1 MNFHL
6 LHPMTLVSRHLRRAA
21 RCAALLAALTLG
33 AARIAAAQGTP
44 AVPPPRTAAPPANA
58 LGTVRPI
65 SLDEAMR
72 LAEERS
78 EGVRIAQAGLLRAR
92 GQAYQ
97 ARSQYLPQFSGSLA
111 FTKTIASQF
120 DEISKRAAAFDAAN
134 PAVDTTRTVCTL
146 NSQIPR
152 NASQAVRDAGL
163 QTATTD
169 CGAGG
174 GLENSPIAKIFA
186 APQTLTIGLVGS
198 MNLFTGGRIIA
209 ANRIAGSARR
219 SAEIG
224 YASALASLRL
234 QVTESYYDALLSDRL
249 ATIADSSLRQSERT
263 LAQVTLAR
271 NVGNTSEFELLRAQV
286 TRDNQRPLTIQRR
299 TTRELALLRLKQ
311 LLDLPASDSL
321 ALTSDLADST
331 LAGGSTDVQMV
342 TQTLAAL
349 AANAD
354 TAAESRS
361 TVRQLKESVKIQEN
375 SFRIARAQRIPS
387 LSVSTQYGKTAY
399 PSQGI
404 PSLHDFFP
412 SWTVTGT
419 LAVPLFTG
427 GRITGDE
434 MVARANLIEAR
445 ENYQQIRE
453 LAALDARST
462 IAQLEQAVAEWTA
475 SQGTAEQASRAYR
488 IAEVR
493 YTEGIS
499 TQLELSESRILL
511 QSAQANRAYAARNLR
526 VAQRRLSLLRDLPL
540 ATQNGSTIPQQGSG
554 STSTQQQQQSGA
566 SSGQSAAS
574 TPRGA
579 GTTNTNSI
587 GGQQP

>member
-1 MNFHL
+1 MTSIFR
-6 LHPMTLVSRHLRRAA
+6 HPRR
-21 RCAALLAALTLG
+21 AALLAAVTFV
-33 AARIAAAQGTP
+33 ATRTAAAQGTP
-44 AVPPPRTAAPPANA
+44 NRVPVRDTVVSSRTNA
-58 LGTVRPI
+58 SAQGVVRSI
-65 SLDEAMR
+65 SLDEATK

-111 FTKTIASQF
+111 FTKTLASQF
-120 DEISKRAAAFDAAN
+120 EEISKRAAAFDKTN
-134 PAVDTTRTVCTL
+134 PPADTTRPLCTL
-146 NSQIPR
+146 NAEIPR
-152 NASQAVRDAGL
+152 NASQPVRDAGL

-169 CGAGG
+169 CGAT

-186 APQTLTIGLVGS
+186 APQTLTFGLVGS

-209 ANRIAGSARR
+209 ANRIATSARH

-224 YASALASLRL
+224 YASALAALRL
-234 QVTESYYDALLSDRL
+234 QVTEAYYDALLSDRL

-263 LAQVTLAR
+263 LAQVRLAR

-286 TRDNQRPLTIQRR
+286 TSDNQRPLTIQRH
-299 TTRELALLRLKQ
+299 TTRDLALLRLKQ

-331 LAGGSTDVQMV
+331 LAGGSKDARTISR
-342 TQTLAAL
+342 TFAAL
-349 AANAD
+349 ASASD
-354 TAAESRS
+354 TSAESRS
-361 TVRQLKESVKIQEN
+361 TVRQLAEAVKIQQN

-387 LSVSTQYGKTAY
+387 LSLSTQYGRTAY

-434 MVARANLIEAR
+434 MIARANLLEAR
-445 ENYQQIRE
+445 ENYQQVKE

-475 SQGTAEQASRAYR
+475 SQGTAEQAARAYR

-493 YTEGIS
+493 YGEGIS

-511 QSAQANRAYAARNLR
+511 QSAQANRAFAARNLR
-526 VAQRRLSLLRDLPL
+526 VAQQRLALLRDLPL
-540 ATQNGSTIPQQGSG
+540 AGQQSTV
-554 STSTQQQQQSGA
+554 TSTQQSGGATTQQQSGA
-566 SSGQSAAS
+566 SQGQSSSPTQSA
-574 TPRGA
+574 G
-579 GTTNTNSI
+579 GTTNTNSF

>member
-1 MNFHL
+1 MRFIF
-6 LHPMTLVSRHLRRAA
+6 RHLQR
-21 RCAALLAALTLG
+21 AALLAALTLLG
-33 AARIAAAQGTP
+33 ARIAAAQGDS
-44 AVPPPRTAAPPANA
+44 
-58 LGTVRPI
+58 TVRAI

-78 EGVRIAQAGLLRAR
+78 EGVGIARAGLLRVR

-97 ARSQYLPQFSGSLA
+97 ARSQYLPQLGASLA
-111 FTKTIASQF
+111 FTKTLASQF
-120 DEISKRAAAFDAAN
+120 DEITKRARESDAAN
-134 PAVDTTRTVCTL
+134 PPADTTRSLCTL
-146 NSQIPR
+146 NASIPR
-152 NASQAVRDAGL
+152 NASQAMRDAGL
-163 QTATTD
+163 QRATTD

-198 MNLFTGGRIIA
+198 MNLFAGGRIVA

-224 YASALASLRL
+224 YASAVAALRL
-234 QVTESYYDALLSDRL
+234 QVTEAYYDALLSDRL

-271 NVGNTSEFELLRAQV
+271 NVGNMSEFELLRAAV

-299 TTRELALLRLKQ
+299 TTRDLALLRLKQ
-311 LLDLPASDSL
+311 LLDLPAGDSL

-331 LAGGSTDVQMV
+331 LTGGSTDVQLV
-342 TQTLAAL
+342 SRTLAAL
-349 AANAD
+349 AADAD

-361 TVRQLKESVKIQEN
+361 TVRQLREAVMIQEN
-375 SFRIARAQRIPS
+375 SVRIARAQRIPS
-387 LSVSTQYGKTAY
+387 LSLSTQYGRTAY

-453 LAALDARST
+453 LAALDARSS

-493 YTEGIS
+493 YGEGIS

-540 ATQNGSTIPQQGSG
+540 AAESGAPGTPRSTGVTAP
-554 STSTQQQQQSGA
+554 QQQSGT
-566 SSGQSAAS
+566 SMGQSAGRSSAAAQS
-574 TPRGA
+574 SGG
-579 GTTNTNSI
+579 GTNANTF

>member
-1 MNFHL
+1 MTSIL
-6 LHPMTLVSRHLRRAA
+6 LHPRRAA
-21 RCAALLAALTLG
+21 LLVALTLVTTRV
-33 AARIAAAQGTP
+33 AVAQGT
-44 AVPPPRTAAPPANA
+44 
-58 LGTVRPI
+58 VRAI
-65 SLDEAMR
+65 SLDEAMT
-72 LAEERS
+72 LAEQRS

-111 FTKTIASQF
+111 FTKTLASQF
-120 DEISKRAAAFDAAN
+120 EEISKRAAAFDAAN
-134 PAVDTTRTVCTL
+134 PPVDTTRTLCTL
-146 NSQIPR
+146 NAQIPR
-152 NASQAVRDAGL
+152 NAPQPVRDAGL

-198 MNLFTGGRIIA
+198 MNLFAGGRIIA
-209 ANRIAGSARR
+209 ANKIASSARR

-224 YASALASLRL
+224 YASALAALRL
-234 QVTESYYDALLSDRL
+234 QVTEAYYDALLSDRL

-263 LAQVTLAR
+263 LAQVRLAR

-286 TRDNQRPLTIQRR
+286 TSDNQRPLTIQRR
-299 TTRELALLRLKQ
+299 TTRDLALLRLKQ

-331 LAGGSTDVQMV
+331 LAGGTKDARTIS
-342 TQTLAAL
+342 QTFAAL
-349 AANAD
+349 ASASD
-354 TAAESRS
+354 TSAESRS
-361 TVRQLKESVKIQEN
+361 TVRQLAEAVKIQQN

-387 LSVSTQYGKTAY
+387 LSLSTQYGRTAY

-445 ENYQQIRE
+445 ENYQQVKE

-475 SQGTAEQASRAYR
+475 SQGTTEQAAKAYR

-493 YTEGIS
+493 YSEGIS

-511 QSAQANRAYAARNLR
+511 QSAQANRAFAARNLR
-526 VAQRRLSLLRDLPL
+526 VAQQRLTLLRDLPL
-540 ATQNGSTIPQQGSG
+540 AAQQSAVTNTQQGG
-554 STSTQQQQQSGA
+554 GTTTQQQQSA
-566 SSGQSAAS
+566 SPGQSSSPAQ
-574 TPRGA
+574 GA
-579 GTTNTNSI
+579 GGSTTNTNSF

>member
-1 MNFHL
+1 MKF
-6 LHPMTLVSRHLRRAA
+6 RHLQR
-21 RCAALLAALTLG
+21 AALLAALSSATAG
-33 AARIAAAQGTP
+33 IAAAQDTR
-44 AVPPPRTAAPPANA
+44 VAPPE
-58 LGTVRPI
+58 VRAI
-65 SLDEAMR
+65 SLDEAVR
-72 LAEERS
+72 LAEQRS

-97 ARSQYLPQFSGSLA
+97 ARSQYLPQFSGSIA
-111 FTKTIASQF
+111 FTKTLSSQF
-120 DEISKRAAAFDAAN
+120 EEISKRAAAFDAAN
-134 PAVDTTRTVCTL
+134 PPADTLRTLCTL

-152 NASQAVRDAGL
+152 NATQAVRDAGL

-186 APQTLTIGLVGS
+186 APQTLTLGLVGS

-209 ANRIAGSARR
+209 ANRIASASRR

-234 QVTESYYDALLSDRL
+234 QVTEAYYDALLSDRL

-263 LAQVTLAR
+263 LQQVTLAR

-299 TTRELALLRLKQ
+299 TTRDLALLRLKQ
-311 LLDLPASDSL
+311 LLDLPANDSL

-331 LAGGSTDVQMV
+331 LAGGSTDVQLV

-349 AANAD
+349 ASNAD

-361 TVRQLKESVKIQEN
+361 TVRQLKEAVKIQEN

-399 PSQGI
+399 PSNGI

-434 MVARANLIEAR
+434 MVARANLMEAR
-445 ENYQQIRE
+445 ENYQQVKE

-526 VAQRRLSLLRDLPL
+526 VAQRRLTLLRDLPL
-540 ATQNGSTIPQQGSG
+540 AAQGSTGTMQQQG
-554 STSTQQQQQSGA
+554 TSSPGVQQQQQQPNA
-566 SSGQSAAS
+566 SSGQSASQAQ
-574 TPRGA
+574 GA
-579 GTTNTNSI
+579 AGSVNTNSV

>member
-1 MNFHL
+1 MTSIL
-6 LHPMTLVSRHLRRAA
+6 RHPRR
-21 RCAALLAALTLG
+21 AALLAALTLV
-33 AARIAAAQGTP
+33 AARTAAAQGTP
-44 AVPPPRTAAPPANA
+44 IAPALRDTVGPART
-58 LGTVRPI
+58 TTSVQDVVRSI
-65 SLDEAMR
+65 SLDDAMK

-111 FTKTIASQF
+111 FTKTLASQF
-120 DEISKRAAAFDAAN
+120 EEISKRAADFDAAN
-134 PAVDTTRTVCTL
+134 PPADTTRTLCTL
-146 NSQIPR
+146 NAQIPR
-152 NASQAVRDAGL
+152 SASQPVRDAGL

-169 CGAGG
+169 CGPGG

-209 ANRIAGSARR
+209 ANKIASSARH

-224 YASALASLRL
+224 YASALAALRL
-234 QVTESYYDALLSDRL
+234 QVTEAYYDALLSDRL

-263 LAQVTLAR
+263 LAQVRLAR

-286 TRDNQRPLTIQRR
+286 TSDNQRPLTIQRH
-299 TTRELALLRLKQ
+299 TTRDLALLRLKQ

-331 LAGGSTDVQMV
+331 LAGGSKDARTISR
-342 TQTLAAL
+342 TFAAL
-349 AANAD
+349 ASASD
-354 TAAESRS
+354 TSAESRS
-361 TVRQLKESVKIQEN
+361 TVRQLAEAVKIQQN

-387 LSVSTQYGKTAY
+387 LSLSTQYGRTAY

-434 MVARANLIEAR
+434 MIARANLIEAR
-445 ENYQQIRE
+445 ENYQQVKE

-475 SQGTAEQASRAYR
+475 SQGTAEQAARAYR

-493 YTEGIS
+493 YGEGIS

-511 QSAQANRAYAARNLR
+511 QSAQANRAFAARNLR
-526 VAQRRLSLLRDLPL
+526 VAQQRLALLRDLPL
-540 ATQNGSTIPQQGSG
+540 AGQQGAL
-554 STSTQQQQQSGA
+554 TNTQQSGATTQQQSGA
-566 SSGQSAAS
+566 SQGQSSSPAQSA
-574 TPRGA
+574 G
-579 GTTNTNSI
+579 GTTNTNSL

>member
-1 MNFHL
+1 MFR
-6 LHPMTLVSRHLRRAA
+6 HPQRT
-21 RCAALLAALTLG
+21 ALLVALTLS
-33 AARIAAAQGTP
+33 AARSVNAQGTP
-44 AVPPPRTAAPPANA
+44 TARDTPSPAISRA
-58 LGTVRPI
+58 QGTVRPI

-72 LAEERS
+72 LAEDRS
-78 EGVRIAQAGLLRAR
+78 EGVRIAQAGVLRAR

-111 FTKTIASQF
+111 FTKTLASQF
-120 DEISKRAAAFDAAN
+120 DEIGKRAAAFDAAN
-134 PAVDTTRTVCTL
+134 PAADTLRTLCTL
-146 NSQIPR
+146 NREIPR
-152 NASQAVRDAGL
+152 NATQAVRDAGL

-169 CGAGG
+169 CGPGT

-198 MNLFTGGRIIA
+198 VNLFTGGRILA
-209 ANRIAGSARR
+209 ANRIATSARR

-224 YASALASLRL
+224 YASALASIRL
-234 QVTESYYDALLSDRL
+234 QVTEAYYDALLSDRL

-271 NVGNTSEFELLRAQV
+271 NVGNTSEFEQLRAQV

-299 TTRELALLRLKQ
+299 TTRDLALLRLKQ
-311 LLDLPASDSL
+311 LLDLPANDSL
-321 ALTSDLADST
+321 QLTSDLADST

-342 TQTLAAL
+342 SQTLAAL
-349 AANAD
+349 ATSAD

-361 TVRQLKESVKIQEN
+361 TVRQLRESVKVQEN

-445 ENYQQIRE
+445 ETYQQTKE

-475 SQGTAEQASRAYR
+475 SAGTAEQASRAYR

-540 ATQNGSTIPQQGSG
+540 AAQNGSSSSLQSTGA
-554 STSTQQQQQSGA
+554 TSTQQQQQPNASGQ
-566 SSGQSAAS
+566 SGQSAQSA
-574 TPRGA
+574 A
-579 GTTNTNSI
+579 ATTNTTSF

>member
-1 MNFHL
+1 MTSIL
-6 LHPMTLVSRHLRRAA
+6 RHPPR
-21 RCAALLAALTLG
+21 AALLAALTFV
-33 AARIAAAQGTP
+33 AARTATAQGTP
-44 AVPPPRTAAPPANA
+44 TASAVRDAIAPARTTASVQDI
-58 LGTVRPI
+58 VRSI
-65 SLDEAMR
+65 SLDDAMK

-111 FTKTIASQF
+111 FTKTLSSQF
-120 DEISKRAAAFDAAN
+120 EEISKRAADFDAAN
-134 PAVDTTRTVCTL
+134 PPADTLRTLCTL
-146 NSQIPR
+146 NAQIPR
-152 NASQAVRDAGL
+152 NASQPVRDAGL

-169 CGAGG
+169 CGPGG

-198 MNLFTGGRIIA
+198 MSLFTGGRIIA
-209 ANRIAGSARR
+209 ANKIASSARH

-224 YASALASLRL
+224 YASALAALRL
-234 QVTESYYDALLSDRL
+234 QVTEAYYDALLSDRL
-249 ATIADSSLRQSERT
+249 ATIADSSLKQSERT
-263 LAQVTLAR
+263 LAQVRLAR

-286 TRDNQRPLTIQRR
+286 TSDNQRPLTIQRH
-299 TTRELALLRLKQ
+299 TTRDLALLRLKQ

-331 LAGGSTDVQMV
+331 LAGGSKDARTISR
-342 TQTLAAL
+342 TFAAL
-349 AANAD
+349 ASASD
-354 TAAESRS
+354 TSAESRS
-361 TVRQLKESVKIQEN
+361 TVRQLAEAVKIQQN

-387 LSVSTQYGKTAY
+387 LSLSTQYGRTAY

-434 MVARANLIEAR
+434 MIARANLIEAR
-445 ENYQQIRE
+445 ENYQQVKE

-475 SQGTAEQASRAYR
+475 SQGTAEQAARAYR

-493 YTEGIS
+493 YGEGIS

-511 QSAQANRAYAARNLR
+511 QSAQANRAFAARNLR
-526 VAQRRLSLLRDLPL
+526 VAQQRLALLRDLPL
-540 ATQNGSTIPQQGSG
+540 AGQQSTL
-554 STSTQQQQQSGA
+554 TNTQQSGGATTQQQSGA
-566 SSGQSAAS
+566 SQGQSSSPTQSA
-574 TPRGA
+574 G
-579 GTTNTNSI
+579 GTTNTNSF